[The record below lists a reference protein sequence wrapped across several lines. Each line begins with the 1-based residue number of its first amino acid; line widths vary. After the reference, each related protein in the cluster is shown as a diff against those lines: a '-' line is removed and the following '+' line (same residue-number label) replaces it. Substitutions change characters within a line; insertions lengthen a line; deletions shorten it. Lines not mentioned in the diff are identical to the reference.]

1 MKMFRKKTL
10 KVILYITGIVVVIAF
25 AVIMYMMNMPHRDIQ
40 STTTDFSLSAT
51 DLVAEYLLDSKKSD
65 QKYLDNEG
73 DSKVLEISGTVAD
86 ISKDFQNNIVLLLK
100 SETDK
105 AGVSCTFTP
114 ESNTKISSLKI
125 GDEVIIKGVIRSGAS
140 YDEDLDLYENV
151 NLEKCDLK

>member
-1 MKMFRKKTL
+1 MFRKKTL

>member
-1 MKMFRKKTL
+1 MFKKISL

-25 AVIMYMMNMPHRDIQ
+25 AVIMYMMNMPHRNVQ

-51 DLVAEYLLDSKKSD
+51 DLVAEYLLDSKKAD

-73 DSKVLEISGTVAD
+73 DSKVLEISGTVAN
-86 ISKDFQNNIVLLLK
+86 ISKDFQNNIVILLK

-105 AGVSCTFTP
+105 AGVSCTFTL
-114 ESNTKISSLKI
+114 ESNTKTSSLKI
-125 GDEVIIKGVIRSGAS
+125 GDEVIIKGVIRSGAT